1 MLIKIYATYDK
12 LAKAFNERTFQA
24 PNNEVAIRI
33 MQNSQK
39 QDRFLNENANDYQC
53 WCLGIYDC
61 ETGEIKPEKTMVYQL
76 VKISEDKPV
85 TQEQ

>member
-1 MLIKIYATYDK
+1 MILKIYATYDK
-12 LAKAFNERTFQA
+12 LAKSFNERTFQA

-33 MQNSQK
+33 IQNSQK
-39 QDRFLNENANDYQC
+39 QDKFLNENAADYQC
-53 WCLGIYDC
+53 WCLGTYDS
-61 ETGEIKPEKTMVYQL
+61 ETGEIKGNKTMIYQL